1 MQSLGGEVVKK
12 KQPLSVRFPIGI
24 YEAIKN
30 MAEKEKRSINQQ
42 VLLFIERGIETE
54 KQEQTS

>member
-1 MQSLGGEVVKK
+1 MKK
-12 KQPLSVRFPIGI
+12 KQPLSVRFPIEI

-54 KQEQTS
+54 KQEQVS